1 VSVPSDPTPDP
12 STLADASSQPDLDR
26 EVARR
31 RTFAIISHP
40 DAGKTTLTEKLLLYA
55 GAIELAGAVRG
66 RRDRKKATSDWME
79 LEQQRGISIT
89 SAALEFELQ
98 GRRMSLLDTPGHRD
112 FSEDTYRALIA
123 ADSVV
128 MVIDAANGVEEQ
140 TRKLF
145 EVCRRHRLPILTF
158 VNKFDRPARDPLEL
172 MDDLERTLGISAAP
186 VNWPIGSAERFRGV
200 YDIQHQTLLR
210 YEREAQGQYRAPVG
224 VSSLDD
230 PDAKAMIGETEYA
243 HFRESLDVIRTAG
256 TEFDVEAYLAGR
268 QTPVFFGS
276 ALTNFGL
283 EPFLQALVELAPA
296 PQARP
301 SDTGVV
307 RPTDERF
314 SGFVFKIQA
323 NMDPRHR
330 DRVAFVRVCSGR
342 FTKDMTVSNSRVGK
356 TIRASRAYRFF
367 GRDRETISVAYAG
380 DILGLVNP
388 GQFAIGD
395 TIHTGEPLRFLGV
408 PRFPAEHFGRVRLQD
423 TRYKQFDE
431 GLRQLEEEGLMQVFY
446 VTSGRR
452 EPIVGVVGALQ
463 FDVITSRLRTEYG
476 VEVEIDP
483 AGYTAAR
490 WLANPAQ
497 TVPPLGGQSAVAVD
511 RQERRVLLFSS
522 AWELQYFERQNP
534 TIALLAESP
543 VGDAAATR
551 R

>member
-1 VSVPSDPTPDP
+1 MSPVSDSAPDELQP
-12 STLADASSQPDLDR
+12 STQTPSLAEIER

-66 RRDRKKATSDWME
+66 RRDRRHATSDWME

-98 GRRMSLLDTPGHRD
+98 GRRLSLLDTPGHND

-128 MVIDAANGVEEQ
+128 MVIDAANGIEDQ

-172 MDDLERTLGISAAP
+172 VDDVERSLGIAAAP

-200 YDIQHQTLLR
+200 YDIRSQTLLR
-210 YEREAQGQYRAPVG
+210 YEREAQGQYRAPVHL
-224 VSSLDD
+224 SSLDD
-230 PDAKAMIGETEYA
+230 PDAREAVGADLYA
-243 HFRESLDVIRTAG
+243 HFRESLDVIREAG
-256 TEFDVEAYLAGR
+256 TPFDIGEYRAGR
-268 QTPVFFGS
+268 QTPMFFGS

-283 EPFLQALVELAPA
+283 EAFLQALVEFAPP
-296 PQARP
+296 PQPRQ
-301 SDTGVV
+301 SDTGLVN
-307 RPTDERF
+307 PLDERF
-314 SGFVFKIQA
+314 SGFVFKMQA

-342 FTKDMTVSNSRVGK
+342 FTKDMTLSNSRLGRP
-356 TIRASRAYRFF
+356 IRASRAYRFF
-367 GRDRETISVAYAG
+367 GRDRETIEVAYAG
-380 DILGLVNP
+380 DIIGLVNP

-395 TIHTGEPLRFLGV
+395 TLHSGAALRFPDV
-408 PRFPAEHFGRVRLQD
+408 PRFPAEHFARVRLTD
-423 TRYKQFDE
+423 RRYKQFDE
-431 GLRQLEEEGLMQVFY
+431 GMKQFEEEGLMQVFY
-446 VTSGRR
+446 VSAGRR

-463 FDVITSRLRTEYG
+463 YDVIVSRLKGEYG
-476 VEVEIDP
+476 VTAEIEP
-483 AGYTAAR
+483 AEYAAAR
-490 WLANPAQ
+490 WLGKVDGPI
-497 TVPPLGGQSAVAVD
+497 PPPTGSSVMAVD
-511 RQERRVLLFSS
+511 RHDRRVFLFASEW
-522 AWELQYFERQNP
+522 ALRYFERHHP
-534 TIALLAESP
+534 HVILLDESP
-543 VGDAAATR
+543 AIT
-551 R
+551 

>member
-1 VSVPSDPTPDP
+1 MTELQNV
-12 STLADASSQPDLDR
+12 AASSEFAELER

-66 RRDRKKATSDWME
+66 RKARRHATSDWME
-79 LEQQRGISIT
+79 LEQERGISIT
-89 SAALEFELQ
+89 SAALEFELE
-98 GRRMSLLDTPGHRD
+98 GRRMSLIDTPGHND

-128 MVIDAANGVEEQ
+128 MVIDAANGVEDQ

-158 VNKFDRPARDPLEL
+158 INKFDRPARDPLEL
-172 MDDLERTLGISAAP
+172 LDDLERTLGIAAAP

-200 YDIQHQTLLR
+200 YDIEHQTLSR
-210 YEREAQGQYRAPVG
+210 YQREAQGQYRVPVHL
-224 VSSLDD
+224 SSLDD
-230 PDAKAMIGETEYA
+230 PDAREMIGADQYA
-243 HFRESLDVIRTAG
+243 HVRESLDVIREAG
-256 TEFDVEAYLAGR
+256 THFDLEAYRAGR

-283 EPFLQALVELAPA
+283 EPFLQALVELAPS
-296 PQARP
+296 PQPRQ
-301 SDTGVV
+301 SDGGVV
-307 RPTDERF
+307 APTDERF
-314 SGFVFKIQA
+314 TGFVFKIQA

-342 FTKDMTVSNSRVGK
+342 FTKDMVVSNSRLG
-356 TIRASRAYRFF
+356 TSLRASRAYRFF

-380 DILGLVNP
+380 DIIGLVNP

-395 TIHTGEPLRFLGV
+395 TLHSGAPLRFPDL
-408 PRFPAEHFGRVRLQD
+408 PRFPAEHFGRIRLRD

-431 GLRQLEEEGLMQVFY
+431 GVRQLEEEGLMQVFY
-446 VTSGRR
+446 VAAGRR

-463 FDVITSRLRTEYG
+463 YDVIASRLRTEYG
-476 VEVEIDP
+476 VSVDIDP
-483 AGYTAAR
+483 AGYAAAR
-490 WLANPAQ
+490 WLGNPAGP
-497 TVPPLGGQSAVAVD
+497 TPSPGGSSALAVD
-511 RQERRVLLFSS
+511 RQERRVILFASE
-522 AWELQYFERQNP
+522 WELQYFERHHP
-534 TIALLAESP
+534 DVVLLDESP
-543 VGDAAATR
+543 AVWTQQ
-551 R
+551 